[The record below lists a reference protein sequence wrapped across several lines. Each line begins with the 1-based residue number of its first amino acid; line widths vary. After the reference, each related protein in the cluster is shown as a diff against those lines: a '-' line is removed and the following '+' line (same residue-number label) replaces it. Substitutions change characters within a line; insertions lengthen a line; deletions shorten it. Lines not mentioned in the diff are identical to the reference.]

1 MHIGHELSTVY
12 TMSDGKSTTELE
24 IITIIE
30 KDFGVCTTSDLKP
43 KEQWIQ
49 GAKNAQS
56 VLGMINRQF
65 EIIDKE
71 DFGIIYKT
79 YVRLHLECCIQ
90 RWSPTLQ
97 KDKML
102 LEKVQRRVTRMVKG
116 FKELPCETRL
126 KNFPGKTKVIW
137 RLDRNMRDTDWKRTC
152 QLQQIL

>member
-56 VLGMINRQF
+56 VLGLSLIH
-65 EIIDKE
+65 I
-71 DFGIIYKT
+71 
-79 YVRLHLECCIQ
+79 
-90 RWSPTLQ
+90 
-97 KDKML
+97 
-102 LEKVQRRVTRMVKG
+102 
-116 FKELPCETRL
+116 
-126 KNFPGKTKVIW
+126 
-137 RLDRNMRDTDWKRTC
+137 
-152 QLQQIL
+152 